1 MARVKKTQKSTIRQ
15 KKMAIGRVMHENIA
29 LFPDF
34 DSFEY
39 GKYGRFWDFE
49 LFLQIPNIT
58 KTDILEFFEY
68 IAFGRSISGGECD
81 SHFVPMCVDSKNEVI
96 ENDSSPTY
104 ISEYIN
110 VVGQLFLGG
119 YIDFGLCGL
128 QDKEENLLSRQKDK
142 YQAWIHFRD
151 NFFYTGAYN
160 KGYDEDIMIYEGK
173 EYSVQD
179 CPGYINKDGDSV
191 LCGHSTMFSDTSWD
205 TPKYWSQ
212 YNIWVART
220 PKGDEYFEKVLAP
233 RFYNKYKDLEVEIDS
248 KGDVIRWIGR
258 INR

>member
-1 MARVKKTQKSTIRQ
+1 
-15 KKMAIGRVMHENIA
+15 MAIGKVISKNVV

-34 DSFEY
+34 DDFEY

-58 KTDILEFFEY
+58 KTDILEYFEY
-68 IAFGRSISGGECD
+68 IALGRSISGGECD
-81 SHFVPMCVDSKNEVI
+81 SHFVPMCLDSKNEVI
-96 ENDSSPTY
+96 ENDTNPTY

-110 VVGQLFLGG
+110 MCLDSKNEVIENDTNPTYISEYINIVGQLFLAG
-119 YIDFGLCGL
+119 YIDFGLCNL
-128 QDKEENLLSRQKDK
+128 QDKEENLLSRQRDT

-151 NFFYTGAYN
+151 NFFYTDAFSRDITEVREKYPN
-160 KGYDEDIMIYEGK
+160 ISDDEYIY
-173 EYSVQD
+173 
-179 CPGYINKDGDSV
+179 
-191 LCGHSTMFSDTSWD
+191 STWD
-205 TPKYWSQ
+205 TPQYWDKYRFW
-212 YNIWVART
+212 IART

-248 KGDVIRWIGR
+248 KGNIVRWIGR

>member
-34 DSFEY
+34 DDFEY

-110 VVGQLFLGG
+110 IVGQLFLAG
-119 YIDFGLCGL
+119 YIDFGLCNL
-128 QDKEENLLSRQKDK
+128 QDKEENLLSRQRDTC
-142 YQAWIHFRD
+142 QAWIHFRD
-151 NFFYTGAYN
+151 NFFYTDAFSRDITDLEEKYPN
-160 KGYDEDIMIYEGK
+160 MSYDDY
-173 EYSVQD
+173 
-179 CPGYINKDGDSV
+179 
-191 LCGHSTMFSDTSWD
+191 FSASWD
-205 TPKYWSQ
+205 TPQYWDRYMFWVTRTQKGTQ
-212 YNIWVART
+212 YFNEI
-220 PKGDEYFEKVLAP
+220 LSP
-233 RFYNKYKDLEVEIDS
+233 RFYNKYKDLEVEIDD
-248 KGDVIRWIGR
+248 KGNIMRWIGR

>member
-1 MARVKKTQKSTIRQ
+1 
-15 KKMAIGRVMHENIA
+15 MAIGRVMHENIA

-34 DSFEY
+34 DDFEY

-110 VVGQLFLGG
+110 IVGQLFLAG
-119 YIDFGLCGL
+119 YIDFGLCNL
-128 QDKEENLLSRQKDK
+128 QDKEENLLSRQRDT

-151 NFFYTGAYN
+151 NFFYTDAY
-160 KGYDEDIMIYEGK
+160 YRDITALEEKYPNMSDDDYRNADWNTPQ
-173 EYSVQD
+173 YWD
-179 CPGYINKDGDSV
+179 RY
-191 LCGHSTMFSDTSWD
+191 MF
-205 TPKYWSQ
+205 
-212 YNIWVART
+212 WVART
-220 PKGDEYFEKVLAP
+220 PKGDEYFEKVLSP

-248 KGDVIRWIGR
+248 KGNIIRWIGR

>member
-1 MARVKKTQKSTIRQ
+1 
-15 KKMAIGRVMHENIA
+15 MAIGRVMHENIA

-39 GKYGRFWDFE
+39 GKDDGFWNFE

-68 IAFGRSISGGECD
+68 IAFGRSIGRGECD
-81 SHFVPMCVDSKNEVI
+81 SHFIPICYLYEIADNEP
-96 ENDSSPTY
+96 SPTY

-110 VVGQLFLGG
+110 IVGQLFLAG

-128 QDKEENLLSRQKDK
+128 QDKEENLLSRQKDI

-151 NFFYTGAYN
+151 NFFYTDAFYRD
-160 KGYDEDIMIYEGK
+160 YEILDDSEDFSTEEYGK
-173 EYSVQD
+173 A
-179 CPGYINKDGDSV
+179 G
-191 LCGHSTMFSDTSWD
+191 WD
-205 TPKYWSQ
+205 MPKYWDRYRFWVTRTQKGTQ
-212 YNIWVART
+212 YFNEI
-220 PKGDEYFEKVLAP
+220 LAP

-248 KGDVIRWIGR
+248 KGNIIRWIGR

>member
-151 NFFYTGAYN
+151 NFFYTDAYYRDITALEEKYPN
-160 KGYDEDIMIYEGK
+160 MSDDDYRNADWNTPQYWDRYMFWVNHTQKG
-173 EYSVQD
+173 
-179 CPGYINKDGDSV
+179 
-191 LCGHSTMFSDTSWD
+191 T
-205 TPKYWSQ
+205 Q
-212 YNIWVART
+212 YFNEI
-220 PKGDEYFEKVLAP
+220 LAP

-248 KGDVIRWIGR
+248 KGNVIRWIGQ